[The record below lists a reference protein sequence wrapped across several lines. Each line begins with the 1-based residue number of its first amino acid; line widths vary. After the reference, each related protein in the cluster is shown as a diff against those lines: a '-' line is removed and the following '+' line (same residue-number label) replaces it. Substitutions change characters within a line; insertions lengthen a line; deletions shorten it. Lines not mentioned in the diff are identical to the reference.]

1 MTKVN
6 GIRIIKVNNNRIK
19 SNITI
24 TIRKRR
30 KREHKEGEKG
40 DISELNSHLL

>member
-6 GIRIIKVNNNRIK
+6 GIRIIKGNNNRIK
-19 SNITI
+19 NNITI

-30 KREHKEGEKG
+30 KREQKRERRE
-40 DISELNSHLL
+40 I

>member
-6 GIRIIKVNNNRIK
+6 GMIIIKVNNDRIK
-19 SNITI
+19 NNITI

-30 KREHKEGEKG
+30 KREQKRGKG
-40 DISELNSHLL
+40 RYK